1 LRPPWI
7 AEVQKTQE
15 RFSAGRQLAGDNSG
29 PRSLLRKIRDNTPM
43 NRTLNDWLEYQLQIH
58 PKSIDMGLD
67 RISEVAKRLA
77 IKKPALR
84 VITVAGTN
92 GKGSTVAFIEAI
104 ARAAGWKVGAFTSPH
119 ILEYNERIRVDGIN
133 ADDDQLISVFEKI
146 EAARTQ
152 KTEIPLTYFEF
163 GTLAALLIF
172 AEHDLDLVILE
183 VGLGGRL
190 DATNIVDP
198 DIAVITTVD
207 LDHQEYLGPDRET
220 IGFEKAGIIR
230 AWKPVVFGE
239 KDPPSSALRRAY
251 ELGATAIRG
260 HSDYLID
267 KQENSWCWR
276 EPGYEIQLPMPALAA
291 PVQIENAAAAIAAL
305 RALSDDIQD
314 PAIIE
319 GVRNAK
325 VPGRLQKI
333 SEQPDVILDVAHN
346 PQAARQLSQ
355 WLLEHPKITYAVFA
369 ALADKEIETI
379 VSLLKPSIEHWFLA
393 GIDDAGSRNLSAAQ
407 LEMRVKC
414 LIAEPAVSCHDDI
427 AVALQAAQQQAKPDE
442 RVLVFGS
449 FHTVAAAI
457 RALQS

>member
-1 LRPPWI
+1 M
-7 AEVQKTQE
+7 T
-15 RFSAGRQLAGDNSG
+15 
-29 PRSLLRKIRDNTPM
+29 
-43 NRTLNDWLEYQLQIH
+43 RTLNDWLEYQLQIH

-77 IKKPALR
+77 IKKPAPR

-119 ILEYNERIRVDGIN
+119 ILEYNERIRIDGLN
-133 ADDDQLISVFEKI
+133 ADDGQLIAAFETI
-146 EAARTQ
+146 EAARILPAEVQ
-152 KTEIPLTYFEF
+152 LTYFEF

-190 DATNIVDP
+190 DATNIIDP
-198 DIAVITTVD
+198 DVAVITTVD
-207 LDHQEYLGPDRET
+207 LDHQDYLGTDRES

-260 HSDYLID
+260 HSDYLIE

-276 EPGYEIQLPMPALAA
+276 EPGYEIQLPMPSLAA
-291 PVQIENAAAAIAAL
+291 PVQIENAATAIAAL
-305 RALSDDIQD
+305 RALSDEIKDA
-314 PAIIE
+314 AIIV

-333 SEQPDVILDVAHN
+333 SEQPDVVLDVAHN
-346 PQAARQLSQ
+346 PQAAKQLSQ
-355 WLLEHPKITYAVFA
+355 WLLEHPKTTYAVFA
-369 ALADKEIETI
+369 ALADKDIEAI
-379 VSLLKPSIEHWFLA
+379 VSQVQPQIKQWFLA
-393 GIDDAGSRNLSAAQ
+393 GIDDAGPRNLTAAQ
-407 LEMRVKC
+407 LETRVKA
-414 LIAEPAVSCHDDI
+414 LIAEPVLSCHGNI
-427 AVALQAAQQQAKPDE
+427 AQALQAALQRAKPDE
-442 RVLVFGS
+442 RVLIFGS
-449 FHTVAAAI
+449 FHTVAAAMNAI
-457 RALQS
+457 KIGAAAL